1 MKKFKLVSKFQP
13 SGDQPQAI
21 NQLAE
26 GIINNKKHQVL
37 LGVTGSGK
45 TFTLANVIAKTN
57 RPALVISH
65 NKTLASQLYMEL
77 KELFP
82 ENRVEYFIS
91 YFDYYRPEAY
101 IVSSDQYVEKT
112 SKNNKQIEAMRM
124 SAVNAL
130 STRYDTIVVASVASI
145 YGEFNPKEYRKH
157 FFPISVGQKTTKKE
171 IMRNL
176 IKLRY
181 ENKRLAPQIEQGEFS
196 SFGNIITISPGYK
209 FDYHI
214 QIELYDDE
222 IVKIS
227 FIDPITKD
235 EVEQVK
241 ELTIF
246 PSTTYLINMDNMD
259 QICNEIEKE
268 MEERVSYFKQN
279 EKYVE
284 AQRIEDRTRNDLD
297 SIREFGYT
305 NGMENYSRYMD
316 GRKAGQKPYTLFDYL
331 HEDTV
336 IYIDESHLM
345 LPQLKGMY
353 EGDRS
358 RKETLVQYGFRL
370 PSALDNRPL
379 KYSEYQQID
388 LPRVYLSATPGD
400 EEISNAEGELITQFI
415 RPTGLLDPIIEI
427 KPKANQINV
436 IHDLLKEQISKN
448 ERTLILTHTKKNAEE
463 LAYYLKE
470 KKFKSAYIHNEFK
483 VFERNNI
490 LNGLRLGK
498 YDVVIGINLLRE
510 GIDLPE
516 VSLILVLDADITG
529 LSRDKRSLV
538 QIVGRAARNDHGRVI
553 FFANEMTKSMKETID
568 DNLLKRSIQQKYNL
582 EHNIVPQTIIKPIPK
597 IIQDVALNFKIEDI
611 GNESKTHNRKYI
623 KQLIREMDEAARNR
637 NFDRAI
643 EIQTYLRE
651 NNIDID

>member
-1 MKKFKLVSKFQP
+1 MNNFKLFSKFQP

-21 NQLAE
+21 QKLVD
-26 GIINNKKHQVL
+26 GIKNNKKHQVL

-65 NKTLASQLYMEL
+65 NKTLASQLYTEL

-130 STRYDTIVVASVASI
+130 STRRDTIVVASVASI
-145 YGEFNPKEYRKH
+145 YGEFNPQEYRKH
-157 FFPISVGQKTTKKE
+157 FFPLSLHQKITRKE

-176 IKLRY
+176 VKLRY
-181 ENKRLAPQIEQGEFS
+181 DNKRFSPNIEQGEFN
-196 SFGNIITISPGYK
+196 SFGNIITLSPGYK
-209 FDYHI
+209 FDYNI

-222 IVKIS
+222 IQSIN

-235 EVEQVK
+235 IVEKK
-241 ELTIF
+241 EEITIF
-246 PSTTYLINMDNMD
+246 PSTTYLINMENME
-259 QICNEIEKE
+259 QICKEIEQEMLDRVVFFKE
-268 MEERVSYFKQN
+268 K
-279 EKYVE
+279 EKYIE

-305 NGMENYSRYMD
+305 NGMENYARYMD
-316 GRKAGQKPYTLFDYL
+316 GRKQGQKPYTLFDYL
-331 HEDTV
+331 HKDTI

-358 RKETLVQYGFRL
+358 RKETLVNYGFRL

-379 KYSEYQQID
+379 KYSEYQDID
-388 LPRVYLSATPGD
+388 LPRIYLSATPGD
-400 EEISNAEGELITQFI
+400 EEISNADGEVITQFI
-415 RPTGLLDPIIEI
+415 RPTGLLDPVIEI
-427 KPKANQINV
+427 KPKANQINI
-436 IHDLLKEQISKN
+436 IHDLLKNQISKN
-448 ERTLILTHTKKNAEE
+448 ERTLILTHTKKSAEE

-516 VSLILVLDADITG
+516 VSLILVLDADVTG
-529 LSRDKRSLV
+529 LSRDKRSLI
-538 QIVGRAARNDHGRVI
+538 QIVGRAARNDHGKVI
-553 FFANEMTKSMKETID
+553 FFADEMTQAMKDTID
-568 DNLLKRSIQQKYNL
+568 DNLLKRSIQQKYNT

-597 IIQDVALNFKIEDI
+597 TIQDVAMNFKIQDVGKEP
-611 GNESKTHNRKYI
+611 NAYNRKYI
-623 KQLIREMDEAARNR
+623 KQLIREMDEAAKARD
-637 NFDRAI
+637 FDKAI
-643 EIQTYLRE
+643 QIQTYLKE